1 MPDARGRHG
10 IAAFSRAGSFQA
22 NADPATPRRARHIGN
37 NKHPKGQRELEPWHV
52 AGSTLATQLRR
63 QRHLQSNT
71 QRERPTTVRVSQAA
85 GLPGRVP
92 REQVSYTEG
101 SDGRASKDMQ
111 GDQSS
116 SHRRSSDASCRFL
129 TWEAR

>member
-22 NADPATPRRARHIGN
+22 NADPATPRRARHIVN

-63 QRHLQSNT
+63 QRH
-71 QRERPTTVRVSQAA
+71 PTPS
-85 GLPGRVP
+85 GNVP
-92 REQVSYTEG
+92 RPCVCHKPT
-101 SDGRASKDMQ
+101 
-111 GDQSS
+111 
-116 SHRRSSDASCRFL
+116 L
-129 TWEAR
+129 

>member
-1 MPDARGRHG
+1 MPDARDRHG

-37 NKHPKGQRELEPWHV
+37 NKHPKGRRELEPWHV

-71 QRERPTTVRVSQAA
+71 QRERPEQFWPGSPQRRVLQRGCGLHRNDPPVR
-85 GLPGRVP
+85 
-92 REQVSYTEG
+92 
-101 SDGRASKDMQ
+101 
-111 GDQSS
+111 
-116 SHRRSSDASCRFL
+116 C
-129 TWEAR
+129 